1 MQKLCDDI
9 LENEKLIKI
18 FENSSNFEVLSILYA
33 KQIKLEIDF
42 EIMQSTKDK
51 EKLYEGG

>member
-9 LENEKLIKI
+9 QENAKIIKI
-18 FENSSNFEVLSILYA
+18 FENSSNFEVLNVLYT
-33 KQIKLEIDF
+33 KQTKLEIDF